1 MKNKIAIIGDLDS
14 ILAFKTLGMDI
25 IPVSSTPAACASL
38 DKAAN
43 EGYAIIYITEQYAAK
58 MPEDIAQ
65 YREKKIPA
73 IVPVPSIM
81 GNEKIGMNQLKE
93 SVKKAVGIDILGFDE

>member
-14 ILAFKTLGMDI
+14 ILGFKTLGIDI
-25 IPVSSTPAACASL
+25 IPVVSVPAACASL

-43 EGYAIIYITEQYAAK
+43 EEYAIIYITEQYAVK
-58 MPEDIAQ
+58 MTEDIAK

-73 IVPVPSIM
+73 IVPVPSIL
-81 GNEKIGMNQLKE
+81 GNKNVGIEQLKE
-93 SVKKAVGIDILGFDE
+93 SVKKAV

>member
-14 ILAFKTLGMDI
+14 IMGFKSLGIEI
-25 IPVSSTPAACASL
+25 IPVSSVPAASASL

-43 EGYAIIYITEQYAAK
+43 EGYAIIYITEQYAFKMADNIAK
-58 MPEDIAQ
+58 

-73 IVPVPSIM
+73 IVPVPSIS
-81 GNEKIGMNQLKE
+81 GSKNVGMDQLKE